1 MRNDETG
8 RRGAF
13 DGGQARYD
21 VRSEELDSKHTISEL
36 RDFVRMLA
44 NWVKEKAAKK
54 QPTSDFC
61 SDDGADPLG
70 L

>member
-1 MRNDETG
+1 
-8 RRGAF
+8 
-13 DGGQARYD
+13 
-21 VRSEELDSKHTISEL
+21 
-36 RDFVRMLA
+36 MLA